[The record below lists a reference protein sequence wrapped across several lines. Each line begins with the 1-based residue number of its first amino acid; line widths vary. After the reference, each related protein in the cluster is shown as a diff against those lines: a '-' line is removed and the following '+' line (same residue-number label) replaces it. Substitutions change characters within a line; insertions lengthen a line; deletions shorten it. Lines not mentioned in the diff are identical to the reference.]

1 MAVGKTNPQR
11 QQMINM
17 MYLVLTALLALNVS
31 AEILNAFR
39 VVNEK
44 MDGTIELL
52 DQKNEF
58 TTEQLN
64 KLHAKTPDAVELFY
78 SKNNAAIEIADK
90 LYKKVEVLKQKIID
104 ESGGVNEETGHME
117 GEKDLEVCQRL
128 MVDQGLGDELEAA
141 VMEARQDFIDLLKDV
156 PSVNMEDFMS
166 SILINIENPGNGP
179 AKTNKKAWAYETFH
193 MMPAIAGVTHLTGIQ
208 QDIRTTQANI
218 ADKLLSS
225 IGADDFTFDSLIP
238 VVNTTKSAVSIN
250 EELTAEILLA
260 AYDSK
265 QQPEIFIGEN
275 KVEVKDGK
283 AIYKPNTSSQGSYNI
298 PVKIVVKNKKKGTT
312 EEYESSLNYDVFQ
325 TAAIIS
331 ADKMNVFYAGLENPV
346 SVSVPGYKPEDVKV
360 SIRGGSL
367 KGASGAGNYIVT
379 VPGDG
384 SVRKSVISVS
394 VATADGGVRSIGSKD
409 FRVMRVPSP
418 TPKFGSKESGPIS
431 RGEIRIVNNIS
442 VVLEN
447 FVFEGLAYRCT
458 RFQLVYLPK
467 GSNKVQTLKA
477 NNGSLTSQMKS
488 VLSQASRGD
497 MIIIEDIYATS
508 KGLGN
513 RRLPSSIT
521 LTVK

>member
-1 MAVGKTNPQR
+1 M
-11 QQMINM
+11 
-17 MYLVLTALLALNVS
+17 
-31 AEILNAFR
+31 
-39 VVNEK
+39 
-44 MDGTIELL
+44 
-52 DQKNEF
+52 
-58 TTEQLN
+58 
-64 KLHAKTPDAVELFY
+64 
-78 SKNNAAIEIADK
+78 
-90 LYKKVEVLKQKIID
+90 KKVVALKKK
-104 ESGGVNEETGHME
+104 TGHMK
-117 GEKDLEVCQRL
+117 GEKNLETCSSL
-128 MVDQGLGDELEAA
+128 MIDKKGGDQIEQLVLK
-141 VMEARQDFIDLLKDV
+141 ARQDFIDLMTGVPLVDIKEFEASITLNIDGPNQKGKD
-156 PSVNMEDFMS
+156 
-166 SILINIENPGNGP
+166 
-179 AKTNKKAWAYETFH
+179 AWSFRTFH

-218 ADKLLSS
+218 NDKLLSS
-225 IGADDFTFDSLIP
+225 IGADETSFDRLMA
-238 VVNTTKSAVSIN
+238 VVNTSKSAVSVN
-250 EELTAEILLA
+250 EELTANILLA

-265 QQPEIFIGEN
+265 QQPDIFVDGV
-275 KVEVKDGK
+275 KQEVVDGV
-283 AIYKPNTSSQGSYNI
+283 ATIKPSTSSQGSFSKD
-298 PVKIVVKNKKKGTT
+298 VKIVVKNKKTGESK
-312 EEYESSLNYDVFQ
+312 EYDSKLNYDVFT

-360 SIRGGSL
+360 SIRGGSM
-367 KGASGAGNYIVT
+367 KNASGAGNYIVT

-458 RFQLVYLPK
+458 RFQMVYLPK
-467 GSNKVQTLKA
+467 GSNKVQQFKA
-477 NNGSLTSQMKS
+477 NNASLTSQMKS